1 MVILNA
7 VGRIQDIIKVITFTP
22 SRMQTFNSSA
32 QALGLKSNSGLVLD
46 VHRWNSTF
54 GMLNE
59 ALKYKVAL
67 NRYAIEQY
75 LVLQPYGIFLVL

>member
-1 MVILNA
+1 
-7 VGRIQDIIKVITFTP
+7 
-22 SRMQTFNSSA
+22 MQTFNLSA

-67 NRYAIEQY
+67 TGYAIEQY
-75 LVLQPYGIFLVL
+75 VVLQPYGIFLVL